1 MEARL
6 GITNWLIQ
14 HDLASVEEVRDA
26 EGELIDAYARVDRAA
41 VLARGKEV
49 MGELLVN
56 IQTYKSTG
64 DGKGAT
70 GELSWPP
77 PFVSAELTL
86 APLPPSQSSTRSSLP
101 LALTGSTSSALSF
114 FQRSFLAK
122 SSSSR

>member
-14 HDLASVEEVRDA
+14 HDLASVAEVRND
-26 EGELIDAYARVDRAA
+26 EGELIDAFARVDRAA
-41 VLARGKEV
+41 VLSKGKEV

-70 GELSWPP
+70 GEL
-77 PFVSAELTL
+77 F
-86 APLPPSQSSTRSSLP
+86 
-101 LALTGSTSSALSF
+101 
-114 FQRSFLAK
+114 
-122 SSSSR
+122 